1 MIPPSRNLDGNR
13 PVDLLYESLVE
24 ALKATAGGS
33 AALNRPLSQSPTA
46 TPSSRAPTVKNLS
59 FQESSAPVHAAR
71 RRGCTELL
79 TLGCQKFCA
88 PSGIFFNGRLH
99 QTAATTAGFRS
110 AICQS
115 TARELRKPARPA
127 VDCGRLPWHLKYDR
141 LLRRACR
148 FFGGVR
154 SAVNHSDKWRRF
166 SSAKCHPGRPWWI
179 LHRAGRA
186 HVQRGVAAGG
196 GRVCHTEPRARGL
209 PASQIAHR

>member
-88 PSGIFFNGRLH
+88 PSGIFQR
-99 QTAATTAGFRS
+99 
-110 AICQS
+110 
-115 TARELRKPARPA
+115 
-127 VDCGRLPWHLKYDR
+127 
-141 LLRRACR
+141 
-148 FFGGVR
+148 
-154 SAVNHSDKWRRF
+154 
-166 SSAKCHPGRPWWI
+166 SSAPNSSYYSGFSQRY
-179 LHRAGRA
+179 LSEHRTGTTEAGP
-186 HVQRGVAAGG
+186 AGS
-196 GRVCHTEPRARGL
+196 RLRSSPL
-209 PASQIAHR
+209 ASQIRSITETGVPFFGWRQECCESQR